1 MKLCCSSPMIPGA
14 TLTEK
19 AERLHEW
26 GYEAMAVFQPYA
38 EWDAAV
44 HDELL
49 TLEDRTG
56 IRPVEF
62 VLTDDIYGNAMADD
76 PDLRR
81 RCRAMYREAAEVCAE
96 LGAVT
101 EIEFEYGAQD
111 PLPLFEP
118 FQQLDAAQHEAF
130 VAFYAEMLAVVD
142 GTDARILLEP
152 INRYESGYL
161 NRVEDNVRIIE
172 EVAHPN
178 AGLLP
183 DLFHMS
189 IEEAD
194 PARSLREAARHI
206 VHVHLGDSN
215 RLLPGHGHL
224 DWPGIFDA
232 LTEAGYTGYL
242 NLECSTEG
250 DPAVSLPA
258 AAERLRGWIRR

>member
-1 MKLCCSSPMIPGA
+1 MKLCCSSPMIPGE
-14 TLTEK
+14 TLTAK
-19 AERLHEW
+19 AERLQEW
-26 GYEAMAVFQPYA
+26 GYDAMAVFQPYA
-38 EWDAAV
+38 EWNGDTR
-44 HDELL
+44 HELL
-49 TLEDRTG
+49 RLEDRTG

-62 VLTDDIYGNAMADD
+62 VLSDDVYGNAMSEDAG
-76 PDLRR
+76 LRE
-81 RCRAMYREAAEVCAE
+81 RCRAMYRQSAEVCAE
-96 LGAVT
+96 IGAVT
-101 EIEFEYGAQD
+101 EIEFEYGPQN

-118 FQQLDAAQHEAF
+118 FRQLSPSQHSAF
-130 VAFYAEMLAVVD
+130 VEFSLEMLDVVAGSD
-142 GTDARILLEP
+142 GRILLEP

-161 NRVEDNVRIIE
+161 NRVEDNVRILE

-189 IEEAD
+189 IEETD
-194 PARSLREAARHI
+194 PAEALRGAGRHI

-224 DWPGIFDA
+224 DWPRIVGA
-232 LTEAGYTGYL
+232 LAEVGYDGYL

-258 AAERLRGWIRR
+258 TAERLRG

>member
-1 MKLCCSSPMIPGA
+1 MKLCCSSPMIPGE
-14 TLTEK
+14 TLTAK
-19 AERLHEW
+19 AERLQEW
-26 GYEAMAVFQPYA
+26 GYDAMAVFQPYA
-38 EWDAAV
+38 EWNGDTR
-44 HDELL
+44 HELL
-49 TLEDRTG
+49 RLEDRTG

-76 PDLRR
+76 PALRGL
-81 RCRAMYREAAEVCAE
+81 CRTMYREAAEVCAE
-96 LGAVT
+96 IGAVT
-101 EIEFEYGAQD
+101 EIEFEYGPQD

-118 FQQLDAAQHEAF
+118 FRQLDASQHRAF
-130 VAFYAEMLAVVD
+130 VEFYAEMLGVVE
-142 GTDARILLEP
+142 GSSARILLEP

-161 NRVEDNVRIIE
+161 NRVEDNVRILE

-189 IEEAD
+189 IEETD
-194 PARSLREAARHI
+194 PAEALRGAGRHI

-224 DWPGIFDA
+224 DWPRIVGA
-232 LTEAGYTGYL
+232 LAEVGYDGYL

-258 AAERLRGWIRR
+258 TAERLRGWMPA